1 MKDVLFL
8 GFFIFFT
15 STLFAVEQTLT
26 LQINDGADDMEE
38 WLDPAKA
45 GATDYQSSDL
55 ELGSESK
62 DGLTPQMVGL
72 RFKNVSLAKG
82 TKINSAVIEF
92 ELDNTSKNADPFEVY
107 IWAENADN
115 AAVFNDNAQSVPY
128 SVSSRSRMTDSIK
141 WTIAAGEFNVV
152 DTKAQTS
159 DIAPLL
165 QKLVDRNNWASGNA
179 VAFFIKG
186 KGTREVEA
194 FEGEASAAPKL
205 IVKYESVATDIN
217 DANATE
223 AVVFP
228 NPTSENVNVSGVE
241 NIQSLELIN
250 LNGISVISANNVST
264 LNVSNIENGS
274 YILKIKTADTQL
286 FKKVQIIR

>member
-1 MKDVLFL
+1 MKKLLFL
-8 GFFIFFT
+8 GLLLF
-15 STLFAVEQTLT
+15 SVSAFAVEQTLT
-26 LQINDGADDMEE
+26 LQINDGGDDMEE

-45 GATDYQSSDL
+45 GATDIGSSDL

-62 DGLTPQMVGL
+62 DGLSPQMVAV
-72 RFKNVSLAKG
+72 RFKNVTLAKG

-92 ELDNTSKNADPFEVY
+92 ELDATAKNADPFEVY
-107 IWAENADN
+107 IWAEKTDN
-115 AAVFNDNAQSVPY
+115 AATFDNTQSVPY
-128 SVSSRSRMTDSIK
+128 SVSSRSKMIDSIK
-141 WTIAAGEFNVV
+141 WTIATGDFNVV
-152 DTKAQTS
+152 DSKAQTS
-159 DIAPLL
+159 NIAPLL
-165 QKLVDRNNWASGNA
+165 QKLVDRTNWASGNA
-179 VAFFIKG
+179 IAFYLKG
-186 KGTREVEA
+186 KGTREVESYD
-194 FEGEASAAPKL
+194 GEPAAAPKL
-205 IVKYESVATDIN
+205 IIKYETVATDIN

-228 NPTSENVNVSGVE
+228 NPTSENVNVSGVD

-286 FKKVQIIR
+286 FKKVQIIK